1 MFYERSFIKGYLRKV
16 YPFIFRMAKSKR
28 KAERKKATLGRFD
41 HDDFLQKLGKRIKK
55 LRKDN
60 GFKSYEL
67 FAYDIEI
74 SRAGMAKYEAG
85 AFDDIRMRTLLK
97 IIDGLGMTPK
107 EFFAEG
113 FD

>member
-1 MFYERSFIKGYLRKV
+1 
-16 YPFIFRMAKSKR
+16 MAKSKKKHERR
-28 KAERKKATLGRFD
+28 KAVLGHFD
-41 HDDFLQKLGKRIKK
+41 HDLFLQRLSKRIRNT
-55 LRKDN
+55 RKQN

-74 SRAGMAKYEAG
+74 SRTGMAKYESG

-107 EFFAEG
+107 EFFSEG